1 MNPKHDYT
9 LIDGGAV
16 SLPDALPEGVYLY
29 QRMRTI
35 DGRALHLDAHLAVL
49 DEGVHT
55 LFGRTLR
62 LSKERVAAEVA
73 ELLHLN
79 GYPSGGATVTLRIY
93 ADGTRLLAADG
104 VSLYRGYALRSLR
117 PAAAVVPCSCYRA
130 EWPTSVRYE
139 TVRWAR
145 TEAQRCGARVAL
157 WCDADGLLRRADDA
171 PLFAVRDDVIHA
183 SSDSVEVEYQL
194 VLDAAR
200 AAGIRVTGRP
210 VEAAQLDR
218 YDELFSFDCEGVCAI
233 ASCGGRLYL
242 SLTAERIAC
251 ALAASCGGTF
261 PEK

>member
-9 LIDGGAV
+9 LIDGRAV

-93 ADGTRLLAADG
+93 ADGIISYLRRENIVND
-104 VSLYRGYALRSLR
+104 SYDLRS
-117 PAAAVVPCSCYRA
+117 AVISDFLHRNLERSIGLPDLA
-130 EWPTSVRYE
+130 EELGLSESHTSVLVKRLFGRPFSEYL
-139 TVRWAR
+139 
-145 TEAQRCGARVAL
+145 AQRRIERACRYLSSTDLNLEETAKLCGFSSAFHLSKVFKRIKGIPPSRFRGRYRT
-157 WCDADGLLRRADDA
+157 GLLREDA
-171 PLFAVRDDVIHA
+171 
-183 SSDSVEVEYQL
+183 E
-194 VLDAAR
+194 
-200 AAGIRVTGRP
+200 
-210 VEAAQLDR
+210 
-218 YDELFSFDCEGVCAI
+218 
-233 ASCGGRLYL
+233 
-242 SLTAERIAC
+242 
-251 ALAASCGGTF
+251 
-261 PEK
+261 